1 MIRFTLYPSVKFVP
15 LSWGHF
21 IKKKSN
27 NEMLIAIMK
36 WITNWISFRQ
46 DLVTPSTFTNC
57 YAHIRFCHTQLSHIA
72 MYSSAYIFVLGKKK
86 QVTHAFAS
94 LMLSIIKQTVI
105 KMLHRKESFE
115 IWSNLKL
122 ELVGLEKNNT
132 VTFQVENGCSLHN
145 DFRWGNKQI
154 NVNMQSPN

>member
-1 MIRFTLYPSVKFVP
+1 MS
-15 LSWGHF
+15 
-21 IKKKSN
+21 
-27 NEMLIAIMK
+27 
-36 WITNWISFRQ
+36 
-46 DLVTPSTFTNC
+46 
-57 YAHIRFCHTQLSHIA
+57 
-72 MYSSAYIFVLGKKK
+72 SSAYILVLGKKK